1 MQRLI
6 AASYLVVAL
15 LATPPRS
22 LAERV
27 KVEVVQTHTGVTLG
41 VNEPKVS
48 DSGPDWTRCNGAS
61 GIYSKEFGLHCANAG
76 VPARQQAA
84 ENRPGYVFF
93 YDVTVIMPD
102 QSHLVLH
109 CSTVLDHGC
118 EGFPAYPENTS
129 VVCSDFVFSGTA
141 YKDCIATGPPSKNI
155 GVYKAS
161 VHGDRVTIFG
171 SNWHRHFQQHGTWQ
185 FTEVAAQEQKPILSQ
200 EKPDPPQ
207 QQPDPP
213 PAKADPPQL
222 QSIPPQEINPCPRSA
237 ADQEPK
243 PALPDQRP
251 DPKPDPTQETKPAP
265 GPPPEQET
273 KSAPVPEPAVSPQG
287 RTADPATTPEGDT
300 KPSSPATALSP
311 SAVADH
317 VIDPRLVEEAKAGD
331 PLAQY
336 KLGYNYYLGRGV
348 ALDYVQAAIWWRK
361 SADQGCPDAQNN
373 LGVLYNSG
381 KGVPQSYAEAYFW
394 ENLAAARAS
403 GPLQAQFAKNRDESA
418 SRLWFYERSK
428 VQKRAAKWAAEHPV
442 APRSAEPKT
451 DHP

>member
-41 VNEPKVS
+41 ANELKVS

-61 GIYSKEFGLHCANAG
+61 GIYSKQFGLHCGNAG
-76 VPARQQAA
+76 VPAQPQLA

-102 QSHLVLH
+102 RSHLVLH

-141 YKDCIATGPPSKNI
+141 YKDCIATGPSPKCI
-155 GVYKAS
+155 GVYKAA

-185 FTEVAAQEQKPILSQ
+185 FTEMASQEQKPPLAQ
-200 EKPDPPQ
+200 EKPDPPLEKAEPLQ
-207 QQPDPP
+207 EKSV
-213 PAKADPPQL
+213 PA
-222 QSIPPQEINPCPRSA
+222 QEMKPCPGSA
-237 ADQEPK
+237 VEQEPK
-243 PALPDQRP
+243 SALPDQ
-251 DPKPDPTQETKPAP
+251 KPDPTQETKPAP
-265 GPPPEQET
+265 GPGPEQEP
-273 KSAPVPEPAVSPQG
+273 KPAPAQEQPVSTPETTPA
-287 RTADPATTPEGDT
+287 PATTPEQEPKASIPT
-300 KPSSPATALSP
+300 PTVLST
-311 SAVADH
+311 SAAPDQVL
-317 VIDPRLVEEAKAGD
+317 DPRLIEQAKAGD
-331 PLAQY
+331 PAAQY
-336 KLGYNYYLGRGV
+336 TLGYNYYLGRGV

-361 SADQGCPDAQNN
+361 AADQGCPDAQNN

-403 GPLQAQFAKNRDESA
+403 GPLQSQFAKNRDESA
-418 SRLWFYERSK
+418 SKLWFYERSK

-451 DHP
+451 DSQ